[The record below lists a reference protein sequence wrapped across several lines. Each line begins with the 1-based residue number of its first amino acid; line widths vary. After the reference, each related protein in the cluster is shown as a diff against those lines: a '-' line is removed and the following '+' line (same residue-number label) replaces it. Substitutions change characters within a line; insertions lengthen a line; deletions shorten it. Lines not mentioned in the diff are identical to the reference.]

1 MSFFQWGI
9 DLRRRKPKVGAL
21 CVILHPVCVSS
32 RCEDENLPQPTDR
45 NSAAVAAVQKGG
57 ICTVRSWLFLSN
69 LNLWVLQL
77 LFLELLDFR
86 IPAHTYCQSW
96 GWEQGLHIWFRMSPS
111 LWQCD
116 IRNERCSCCLASLS
130 RAEQGRWCIEIL
142 WCWPRQ
148 WQHWVPVIMLG
159 SANFLFFTSVRGRA
173 ELGQRWECSSGAL
186 DMVLADA
193 WMGIAVQ
200 SGLFYKHEFQKWKMT
215 EFYAW
220 TLLRL
225 FICIFSLVCPV
236 RFCVFDVK
244 SLWDVWGKTWEY
256 SKVVYFEQQMHPK

>member
-32 RCEDENLPQPTDR
+32 RCEDENLPQLTDR

-96 GWEQGLHIWFRMSPS
+96 VRTRTSHLVQDVTFPVAVWHQKREMLLLLGILKQSRTGQVVHWNPLV
-111 LWQCD
+111 
-116 IRNERCSCCLASLS
+116 LAQTMT
-130 RAEQGRWCIEIL
+130 A
-142 WCWPRQ
+142 
-148 WQHWVPVIMLG
+148 LG
-159 SANFLFFTSVRGRA
+159 SCDYVG
-173 ELGQRWECSSGAL
+173 
-186 DMVLADA
+186 VL
-193 WMGIAVQ
+193 Q
-200 SGLFYKHEFQKWKMT
+200 T
-215 EFYAW
+215 
-220 TLLRL
+220 
-225 FICIFSLVCPV
+225 FSFSP
-236 RFCVFDVK
+236 
-244 SLWDVWGKTWEY
+244 
-256 SKVVYFEQQMHPK
+256 Q

>member
-32 RCEDENLPQPTDR
+32 RCEDENLPQLTDR

-69 LNLWVLQL
+69 LSLWVLQL

-148 WQHWVPVIMLG
+148 WQHWVPVIMLEFCKLSLFHLSKRGQSLG
-159 SANFLFFTSVRGRA
+159 SAGSAPQVLLTWSWQMPGW
-173 ELGQRWECSSGAL
+173 ELL
-186 DMVLADA
+186 
-193 WMGIAVQ
+193 
-200 SGLFYKHEFQKWKMT
+200 
-215 EFYAW
+215 
-220 TLLRL
+220 
-225 FICIFSLVCPV
+225 
-236 RFCVFDVK
+236 
-244 SLWDVWGKTWEY
+244 
-256 SKVVYFEQQMHPK
+256 SKVGFSTNMSFRNERWQNFMHGHYWDFLSASFLWFVLSGFVFLM